1 MREPVVITGRS
12 LATALGRGLDE
23 TWDSLLAG
31 RSGIGDIEGFD
42 ASGFPCQSAACVS
55 GIDEQS
61 LDLPRR
67 ESRIMDLH
75 SFVLMK
81 CATEA
86 MAESGRPQHED
97 GGGDTGFFAAIGM
110 VDYKQEDLIGAV
122 SASRDAQGGID
133 YDRFYDQNFRD
144 IFPLWPLS
152 MLNNIALCQVA
163 VRLGLRGENTV
174 FSPHGDSA
182 LQAVAEAAATVV
194 EGGNSAALAGGVGEK
209 VSESS
214 LARGLLHGMLNTRDR
229 VDPCRPFSNDRA
241 GGVLGEG
248 GGAVLLESRARAEE
262 RGASATAAVSGY
274 GAAFGLADP
283 ANATT
288 GPSTDAIQRAMTLA
302 IERAGRSP
310 DEVDLVIAH
319 GDGTREGDR
328 QEWEAISGIFSRQDS
343 KTRLYSS
350 KGALGNLLG
359 GAPIVDLIL
368 AERMI
373 QTGLIPPTYGI
384 GDGETIAGSM
394 LVRGQPLEAR
404 PRVVLINGFSYEGQA
419 GSLLTEALG

>member
-1 MREPVVITGRS
+1 MSEPVVITGRS

-23 TWDSLLAG
+23 TWASLLDG
-31 RSGIGDIEGFD
+31 RSGIGAIEGFD

-75 SFVLMK
+75 SFILMK

-86 MAESGRPQHED
+86 MAESGLQQQGD
-97 GGGDTGFFAAIGM
+97 AAADTGFFAAIGM
-110 VDYKQEDLIGAV
+110 VDYRQEDLIGAV
-122 SASRDAQGGID
+122 SASRDEQGGID
-133 YDRFYDQNFRD
+133 YDKFYEQNFRD

-182 LQAVAEAAATVV
+182 IQAVAEAAATVE
-194 EGGNSAALAGGVGEK
+194 EGGNSAVFAGGVGEK

-229 VDPCRPFSNDRA
+229 VDPCRPFSTDRA

-248 GGAVLLESRARAEE
+248 GGVVLLESRTSAEARGIA
-262 RGASATAAVSGY
+262 ATAAVGGY
-274 GAAFGLADP
+274 GSAFGLADP

-288 GPSTDAIQRAMTLA
+288 GPSADAIRRAMGLA
-302 IERAGRSP
+302 VERAGRRP
-310 DEVDLVIAH
+310 EEVDLVIAH
-319 GDGTREGDR
+319 GDGTPEGDR
-328 QEWEAISGIFSRQDS
+328 QEWEAINGLFSGADSR
-343 KTRLYSS
+343 TRLYSS

-373 QTGLIPPTYGI
+373 RTGLIPATYGA
-384 GDGETIAGSM
+384 DDTDDIAGSL

-404 PRVVLINGFSYEGQA
+404 PRVILINGFSYEGQA
-419 GSLLTEALG
+419 GSLLLEAL

>member
-1 MREPVVITGRS
+1 MSEPVVITGRS

-133 YDRFYDQNFRD
+133 FRD

-229 VDPCRPFSNDRA
+229 VDPCRPFSTDRA

-384 GDGETIAGSM
+384 GDGDTIAGSM

-419 GSLLTEALG
+419 GSLLTEALVTK

>member
-1 MREPVVITGRS
+1 MSEPVVITGRS

-23 TWDSLLAG
+23 TWASLLAG
-31 RSGIGDIEGFD
+31 RSGIGAIEGFD

-75 SFVLMK
+75 SFILMK

-86 MAESGRPQHED
+86 MADSGLQQHED
-97 GGGDTGFFAAIGM
+97 AAADTGFFAAIGM
-110 VDYKQEDLIGAV
+110 VDYRQEDLTGAV
-122 SASRDAQGGID
+122 SASRDEQGGID
-133 YDRFYDQNFRD
+133 YDKFYEQNFRD

-182 LQAVAEAAATVV
+182 IQAVAEAAATVE
-194 EGGNSAALAGGVGEK
+194 EGGNSAVLAGGVGEK

-229 VDPCRPFSNDRA
+229 VDPCRPFSTDRA

-248 GGAVLLESRARAEE
+248 GGVVLLESRTRAEA
-262 RGASATAAVSGY
+262 RGTAATAAVGGY
-274 GAAFGLADP
+274 GSSFGLADP
-283 ANATT
+283 ADATT
-288 GPSTDAIQRAMTLA
+288 GPSADAIRRAMGLA
-302 IERAGRSP
+302 VERAGRRP
-310 DEVDLVIAH
+310 EEVDLVIAH
-319 GDGTREGDR
+319 GDGTPEGDS
-328 QEWEAISGIFSRQDS
+328 QEWEAISGLFSGADS
-343 KTRLYSS
+343 MTRLYSS

-373 QTGLIPPTYGI
+373 RTGLIPATYGA
-384 GDGETIAGSM
+384 DDTDNIAGSM

-404 PRVVLINGFSYEGQA
+404 PRVILINGFSYEGQA
-419 GSLLTEALG
+419 GSLLLEAL

>member
-1 MREPVVITGRS
+1 MSEPVVITGRS

-23 TWDSLLAG
+23 TWASLLAG
-31 RSGIGDIEGFD
+31 RSGIGVIEGFD

-55 GIDEQS
+55 GIDERS

-75 SFVLMK
+75 SFILMK

-86 MAESGRPQHED
+86 MAESSLQQHED
-97 GGGDTGFFAAIGM
+97 GVGDTGFFAAIGM
-110 VDYKQEDLIGAV
+110 VDYRQEDLIGAV
-122 SASRDAQGGID
+122 SASHDEQGGID
-133 YDRFYDQNFRD
+133 YDKFYEQSFRD

-182 LQAVAEAAATVV
+182 ILAVAEAAATI
-194 EGGNSAALAGGVGEK
+194 EGGGNSAVFAGGVGEK

-229 VDPCRPFSNDRA
+229 VDPCRPFSAERA

-248 GGAVLLESRARAEE
+248 GGVVLLESRARAEE
-262 RGASATAAVSGY
+262 RGVPATAAVSGY

-283 ANATT
+283 ANATM
-288 GPSTDAIQRAMTLA
+288 GPSVDAVRRSMTVAL
-302 IERAGRSP
+302 ERGGRRP
-310 DEVDLVIAH
+310 EEVDLVIAH
-319 GDGTREGDR
+319 GDGTPEGDR
-328 QEWEAISGIFSRQDS
+328 HEWEAISGLFPAGDS

-368 AERMI
+368 AERI
-373 QTGLIPPTYGI
+373 IGTGLIPATYGA
-384 GDGETIAGSM
+384 DDTDNIAGSM
-394 LVRGQPLEAR
+394 LVRGHPLEAR
-404 PRVVLINGFSYEGQA
+404 PRVIMINGFSYEGQA
-419 GSLLTEALG
+419 GSLLLEAL